1 MDASL
6 PIINELLLKLM
17 IESNDIRVEVGFS
30 AQ

>member
-6 PIINELLLKLM
+6 HIINELLLKLM